1 MESLQEFISSK
12 RNSNTWKHRPAN
24 SWNILVSESF
34 SSFMS
39 FKNLKLCTRQ
49 KLCRFLKFI
58 NLKLIT
64 YRFPEFLQLR
74 ASQTKAIQRVEKFI
88 PTECWGC
95 KTSPLPNLGNSNSD
109 CVPSWWL
116 KRCTGR
122 NFLQWRTS
130 PKLTD
135 SDVWKCILSELRYLV
150 TFQNQRKTSEHVTV
164 YTGQKVR
171 LQKGNNLSSSV
182 FLNSW

>member
-1 MESLQEFISSK
+1 MCFVI
-12 RNSNTWKHRPAN
+12 RGNSNTWKHRPAN
-24 SWNILVSESF
+24 SWNILVSENF

-39 FKNLKLCTRQ
+39 FKNLKFWTRQ

-74 ASQTKAIQRVEKFI
+74 ASQTKAIQRVENSSLLNVEAAEL
-88 PTECWGC
+88 P
-95 KTSPLPNLGNSNSD
+95 PLPNLGNSNSD

-130 PKLTD
+130 PKLTH
-135 SDVWKCILSELRYLV
+135 SDVWKCILAELRYLV
-150 TFQNQRKTSEHVTV
+150 TYQNQRKTSEHVTV

-171 LQKGNNLSSSV
+171 LQKYKNLSSSV

>member
-95 KTSPLPNLGNSNSD
+95 
-109 CVPSWWL
+109 
-116 KRCTGR
+116 
-122 NFLQWRTS
+122 RTS
-130 PKLTD
+130 PPPQFRKFKQWLCSFLMVETLYRSKFSSMKNFPKINRFGRLEMHTFRVEVSCD
-135 SDVWKCILSELRYLV
+135 FPKSKKNFRTCHCLYRSKSE
-150 TFQNQRKTSEHVTV
+150 TSE
-164 YTGQKVR
+164 R
-171 LQKGNNLSSSV
+171 
-182 FLNSW
+182 